1 MEILCFCAKSLEIQC
16 LCHVYKYMLRLHL
29 GSDQPHLTGSVAA
42 ISGYHIGWCRSE
54 ALENFSWIRAFCLL
68 LVYFV
73 CPFPFYLRHVLL
85 PGFKLYPL
93 GRLLHRL
100 GPSVLN
106 KRFSCW
112 ISVRVAKVI
121 SGLWHILRVFWF
133 VSCHLKLDPPNE
145 TLTNSVTE
153 RNSYQLHSAGEAVE
167 TQRGSGNC
175 LHLV

>member
-1 MEILCFCAKSLEIQC
+1 MSHLQV
-16 LCHVYKYMLRLHL
+16 HVTFTAHL
-29 GSDQPHLTGSVAA
+29 GSDQPHFTGSAA
-42 ISGYHIGWCRSE
+42 AVSSYRIGWCRSKV
-54 ALENFSWIRAFCLL
+54 LENFSWIRAFCLL

-85 PGFKLYPL
+85 PEVKLYPL

-112 ISVRVAKVI
+112 ISVRVTQVI
-121 SGLWHILRVFWF
+121 SGLWNILRAFWF

-153 RNSYQLHSAGEAVE
+153 REKQLS
-167 TQRGSGNC
+167 TPFCRWGSGNSEGFRE
-175 LHLV
+175 LLTFGLKWL